1 MFHGMCKCKCKGE
14 LRWKGECLPMC
25 VYVCV
30 RKVKRGG
37 RKKTENLGKEAE
49 DKGFGLFTIQKMTT
63 KGLPGMVGDGGAQ
76 NTLVDS
82 F

>member
-1 MFHGMCKCKCKGE
+1 ME
-14 LRWKGECLPMC
+14 RECLPMC

-30 RKVKRGG
+30 WKVKRGG
-37 RKKTENLGKEAE
+37 RKKTENLGEEAE

-63 KGLPGMVGDGGAQ
+63 KGLPDMAGDSRDQ